1 MCTHF
6 CLFNHITSVYLA
18 MMMIP
23 TNAPLMS
30 QNDIDIIVWGMYG
43 GNLGDGNNVFDVKFL
58 PETKRNKAFY
68 VIS

>member
-1 MCTHF
+1 
-6 CLFNHITSVYLA
+6 

-68 VIS
+68 VNS

>member
-1 MCTHF
+1 
-6 CLFNHITSVYLA
+6 

-58 PETKRNKAFY
+58 PETKRNKTFY
-68 VIS
+68 VNSQACEGNKNNCI